1 MILTNKPEDSTIP
14 PGEPPKETPLKFLS
28 DVKDADKVGLLLLFT
43 GLFITFLGTAFTVF
57 VVFHV
62 QSENV
67 LDRVLVSVAVLTS
80 QGTGLVTAAMGVL
93 RFQSKG
99 NGNGNS
105 PTDGK

>member
-1 MILTNKPEDSTIP
+1 MGSW
-14 PGEPPKETPLKFLS
+14 LK

-43 GLFITFLGTAFTVF
+43 GLSITFLGTAFTVW

-62 QSENV
+62 QNENI
-67 LDRVLVSVAVLTS
+67 LDRVLVSIAVLTS

-99 NGNGNS
+99 DS
-105 PTDGK
+105 PPVVDKVTTTVASSTVSEPPKSV